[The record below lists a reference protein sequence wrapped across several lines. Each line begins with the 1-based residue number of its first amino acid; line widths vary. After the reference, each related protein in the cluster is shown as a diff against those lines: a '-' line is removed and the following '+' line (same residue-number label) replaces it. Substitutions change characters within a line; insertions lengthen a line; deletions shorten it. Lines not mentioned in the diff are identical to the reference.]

1 MVLGGADVLTYR
13 YTGVL
18 GLGVALLMVFA
29 AGILVRAGLMAV
41 GAPDEELLPPGD
53 CRAAARRMAKALAP
67 GGSLCPVCS
76 LPLSLFA
83 RGVGPGDIL
92 LAGALSL
99 LWGNIHSTAV
109 MFPLLLCGNNMV
121 ADL

>member
-1 MVLGGADVLTYR
+1 MYLTYR

-18 GLGVALLMVFA
+18 GLGGVALLMVFA

-41 GAPDEELLPPGD
+41 GAPDERASAAGGIAVLLLVGWLKPWPQAGVYALF
-53 CRAAARRMAKALAP
+53 AAYLY
-67 GGSLCPVCS
+67 
-76 LPLSLFA
+76 LSL
-83 RGVGPGDIL
+83 RGEWGPRDIL

-109 MFPLLLCGNNMV
+109 MFPLCFLRKQYGC
-121 ADL
+121 